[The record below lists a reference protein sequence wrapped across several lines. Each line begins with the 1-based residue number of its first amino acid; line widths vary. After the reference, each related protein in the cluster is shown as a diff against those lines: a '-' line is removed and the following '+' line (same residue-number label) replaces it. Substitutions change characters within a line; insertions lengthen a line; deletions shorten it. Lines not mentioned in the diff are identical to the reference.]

1 MPSLESNSMI
11 NIQQQFLR
19 YVKIDTS
26 GLQLNHGAKT
36 AISTLQSWCLSLQQ
50 LLQVHQQE
58 LLSNQQP
65 FERLKEN
72 RQRKERKNWQAQ
84 QSGRVVEGLHSD
96 DDLSQDA
103 TISQLMRALPDKKH
117 PSNQIQEYKD
127 SNNRYEVNLAKQG
140 EYDEFEEDIENLIED
155 GDTP

>member
-1 MPSLESNSMI
+1 MM

-19 YVKIDTS
+19 YLKIDTS

-36 AISTLQSWCLSLQQ
+36 AVSTLQSWCLSLQQ
-50 LLQVHQQE
+50 LLQAHQQE

-65 FERLKEN
+65 IERFKEN

-84 QSGRVVEGLHSD
+84 KPGRVLEGLHSD
-96 DDLSQDA
+96 DDQDA
-103 TISQLMRALPDKKH
+103 TISQLMQALPEKKH
-117 PSNQIQEYKD
+117 PSNHVQEHKD
-127 SNNRYEVNLAKQG
+127 PNNRYEVNLAKQG

-155 GDTP
+155 RDTP

>member
-1 MPSLESNSMI
+1 VPSLETNSMM

-19 YVKIDTS
+19 YLKIDTS

-36 AISTLQSWCLSLQQ
+36 AVSTLQSWCLSLQQ
-50 LLQVHQQE
+50 LLQAHQQE

-65 FERLKEN
+65 IQRLKEN
-72 RQRKERKNWQAQ
+72 QQRKERKNWQAQ
-84 QSGRVVEGLHSD
+84 KSGRVVEGLHSD
-96 DDLSQDA
+96 DDQDA
-103 TISQLMRALPDKKH
+103 TISQLMQALPDKKH
-117 PSNQIQEYKD
+117 PSDHVQEHND